1 MITIKNYVSVDTVE
15 EAYDLN
21 KKRNNQVLGGM
32 CWLKMMNKDVNT
44 AIDLSKLNV
53 KSIDEDE
60 TCFRIGAYVTLRELE
75 MSTSFNEYTNGG
87 MKKAVEH
94 IVGVQFR
101 NCATIGGSIWGRFGF
116 SDLLTFFLSLD
127 AKVELY
133 PTGIVSLKEF
143 RDMKVNN
150 DILLSVIVDKKPLK
164 VAYQTIRNQSTDFPV
179 LACACSNVDGK
190 YNTAIGARPGKAML
204 VEDDNNI
211 LAEVNEE
218 TIKAYS
224 EYVMNRVDTISDSR
238 ASGEYRKRMV
248 KVLVSRC
255 MKEMEGI

>member
-32 CWLKMMNKDVNT
+32 CWLKMMTKDVNT

-53 KSIDEDE
+53 NSIDEDE
-60 TCFRIGAYVTLRELE
+60 TSYRIGAYVTLRELE
-75 MSTSFNEYTNGG
+75 LNESLNQYTQNG

-143 RDMKVNN
+143 RDMKYNN
-150 DILLSVIVDKKPLK
+150 DILLSVIVDKKVEK

-179 LACACSNVDGK
+179 LACSVAKVDGK
-190 YNTAIGARPGKAML
+190 VFTSIGARPDKAVL
-204 VEDDNNI
+204 VEDENNI
-211 LAEVNEE
+211 LAEVNES
-218 TIKAYS
+218 TIQAYS
-224 EYVMNRVDTISDSR
+224 EYVMNAVKTHSNAR
-238 ASGEYRKRMV
+238 ASAEYRKRMI

-255 MKEMEGI
+255 LKEMEA